1 MLRLVLV
8 AVVATHVSAVGGGG
22 SRLAPGAGCCQS
34 ITTCGGA
41 LASAEQLCAGSP
53 RAPSPAVARKTDDDF
68 GISVGSDT
76 GDLLVHLRQ
85 ERLAAL
91 KYAVQSRVYPEEP
104 DRLFVTTRGAGLA
117 VFNISD
123 GVRPALHA
131 QWGINHSLEG
141 QDRVADTLV
150 VVDLDLSALHV
161 FTLSNGLH
169 PGHALAPVGYLQF
182 GLHGALHCRLYKR
195 APQSGG
201 GLFALV
207 SIGHGIKTPCRLAV
221 VNVTEPA
228 APRLVADLQTPVT
241 CMEGVL
247 VFRDFAFVGGYC
259 DSHSLVVIS
268 LEDVAAPRIVRTLH
282 NSSYVNMVG
291 ALGVSDTGAPLMYQ
305 ALWTKPGGLAIF
317 DLGSPSAPVEI
328 GRVVGNSTSFANRVQ
343 VLNTLGYAFL
353 PLEAGLAASGIA
365 AIDIRDPRRPA
376 LAQAIPLP
384 GVKVYC
390 LAASGMFVYAFAI
403 EGNDDTSM
411 CTFRINPK
419 YSGAVV
425 HATLG

>member
-1 MLRLVLV
+1 MLLALA
-8 AVVATHVSAVGGGG
+8 AVVATHASAVGGGA
-22 SRLAPGAGCCQS
+22 SRFAGAGGCQP
-34 ITTCGGA
+34 ITAGGGA
-41 LASAEQLCAGSP
+41 LASAQQLLCAGAP
-53 RAPSPAVARKTDDDF
+53 DAPSPAVARKTDDDF
-68 GISVGSDT
+68 GISVGSGT

-117 VFNISD
+117 VFIISD
-123 GVRPALHA
+123 GARPALQA
-131 QWGINHSLEG
+131 QWGTNHSLEG

-182 GLHGALHCRLYKR
+182 GLHGALHCRLYKQ
-195 APQSGG
+195 APESGG

-228 APRLVADLQTPVT
+228 APRLVADFQTPVT

-247 VFRDFAFVGGYC
+247 VFREFAFVGGYC
-259 DSHSLVVIS
+259 DSYSLVVIS
-268 LEDVAAPRIVRTLH
+268 LEDIAAPRIVRALH

-328 GRVVGNSTSFANRVQ
+328 GRVVGDNTSFANRVQ
-343 VLNTLGYAFL
+343 LNTLGYAFL

-365 AIDIRDPRRPA
+365 AIDIRDPRRPF

-390 LAASGMFVYAFAI
+390 LATFGMFVYAFGI
-403 EGNDDTSM
+403 EGNGDTSM
-411 CTFRINPK
+411 YQFRINPEVS
-419 YSGAVV
+419 SGVVV